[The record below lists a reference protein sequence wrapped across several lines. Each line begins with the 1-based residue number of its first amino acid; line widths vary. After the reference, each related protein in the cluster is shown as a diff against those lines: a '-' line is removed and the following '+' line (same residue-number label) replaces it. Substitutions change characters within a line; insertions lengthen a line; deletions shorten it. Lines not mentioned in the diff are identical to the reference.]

1 VHAVNAIVIAA
12 DFASRGRTCPLRMT
26 QGHEQ
31 PVADGQLTG
40 NPCRLFAYVRC
51 GLLAELAAQNASY
64 ERPAVLGL
72 TGDVTRRRILAV
84 DIGCGSGQR
93 IAPPDAPV

>member
-1 VHAVNAIVIAA
+1 MLDSSRARTSVAA
-12 DFASRGRTCPLRMT
+12 S
-26 QGHEQ
+26 Q
-31 PVADGQLTG
+31 
-40 NPCRLFAYVRC
+40 
-51 GLLAELAAQNASY
+51 QNASY